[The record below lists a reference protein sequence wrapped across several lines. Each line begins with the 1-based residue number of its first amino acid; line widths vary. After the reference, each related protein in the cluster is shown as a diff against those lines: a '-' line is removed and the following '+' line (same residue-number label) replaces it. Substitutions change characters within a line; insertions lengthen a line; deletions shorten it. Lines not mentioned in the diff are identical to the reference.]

1 VSHTCPRIEPR
12 SFTLR
17 PHRETVAA
25 REIRLSGVPRGAVVV
40 LWDGSS
46 LGDADD
52 VLNGLAE
59 HGYESLAAD
68 LSGPMQAL
76 DDRMGLADAAL
87 RHLGAN
93 GWEHE
98 QVGIVGYGPGG
109 WLSLQAAAAFRLGAA
124 VSVAPVLPAGHADA
138 TAHALT
144 RLRTPWL
151 DDRGTRRRRR
161 RVFGAAISSGS
172 CRGAHRSGLL
182 PRRATAVLPRQRRR
196 PHSRGGLRQLATH
209 NRVAERAR
217 SAPAHGQGS
226 GLARCSAAA
235 CRDAMTGAAAD
246 SVRRN
251 PRVPAHRMR
260 ETVV

>member
-151 DDRGTRRRRR
+151 
-161 RVFGAAISSGS
+161 AMA
-172 CRGAHRSGLL
+172 
-182 PRRATAVLPRQRRR
+182 
-196 PHSRGGLRQLATH
+196 
-209 NRVAERAR
+209 AERAD
-217 SAPAHGQGS
+217 AGGGFS
-226 GLARCSAAA
+226 GLQSLRDRAAVHTEVVCYPAAPPRFYRDSADALTHAAA
-235 CRDAMTGAAAD
+235 FDSWQRTIEWLNVRVVPRLTARARAWRAALPPHAGT
-246 SVRRN
+246 
-251 PRVPAHRMR
+251 P
-260 ETVV
+260 